1 MIKEFLILIRIVN
14 SATKLIY
21 SSVNIYVVVFVILLV
36 IPCLLVLVPISLSHD
51 IYFIYLLMAAST
63 FDPNGSL
70 SSTQR
75 SLTHCLTDK
84 VTYCLSCPGQLKTQI
99 HL

>member
-21 SSVNIYVVVFVILLV
+21 SSVNIYVVVFVVLLV

-51 IYFIYLLMAAST
+51 IYFIYLLMA
-63 FDPNGSL
+63 
-70 SSTQR
+70 
-75 SLTHCLTDK
+75 
-84 VTYCLSCPGQLKTQI
+84 
-99 HL
+99 